1 MPTERRSPIERV
13 LRTSCHFRITVLLS
27 GMFINGIGTAVPTSR
42 YTQQECWEALRVSPL
57 FTQLNSRA
65 QAITRKVLTGNC
77 GIATRHLAL
86 DPLMD
91 AFDMTPDTLHRRF
104 VQTAPALATKAA
116 QQALQRSGITAHEI
130 GGLIISTCTGYLCPG
145 LTSYVSEQLGLP
157 ANAICLDLV
166 GQGCGAALPN
176 LRTAE
181 ALIRSGSAQHILCVC
196 VEICS
201 AAFYLD
207 NDPGVLI
214 SACLFGD
221 GAAAAVVSA
230 APLPG
235 QRRVRWL
242 ANETV
247 LKPQHRDELRFE
259 QRGGMLFNI
268 LKPSVSKLA
277 ATTAEEVLDRA
288 LATAEKS
295 RVDIRAW
302 NFHPGGRDV
311 LLALR
316 AQLDLSDADLQHSAD
331 VLREF
336 GNISSPSVLFV
347 LDATLRNNAPAG
359 LWWMASFGAGFTSH
373 GALLEVS

>member
-1 MPTERRSPIERV
+1 
-13 LRTSCHFRITVLLS
+13 
-27 GMFINGIGTAVPTSR
+27 MFINGIGTAVPANR
-42 YTQQECWEALRVSPL
+42 YTQLECWEALRTSSL
-57 FTQLNSRA
+57 FNQLNPRA
-65 QAITRKVLTGNC
+65 QAITRKVLTGNSA
-77 GIATRHLAL
+77 IVTRHLAL
-86 DPLMD
+86 APLTD
-91 AFDMTPDTLHRRF
+91 AFDITPDVLHRRF
-104 VQTAPALATKAA
+104 VQTAPALATEAA
-116 QQALQRSGITAHEI
+116 TIALQRSGLAAADI

-181 ALIRSGSAQHILCVC
+181 ALIRSGGTRHILCVC
-196 VEICS
+196 VEVCS

-207 NDPGVLI
+207 DDPGVLI

-230 APLPG
+230 EPLPG
-235 QRRVRWL
+235 QRQVRWL
-242 ANETV
+242 ASETV
-247 LKPQHRDELRFE
+247 LKPAHRDELRFE

-277 ATTAEEVLDRA
+277 AATAEEVLGRA
-288 LATAEKS
+288 LSAAEKV
-295 RVDIRAW
+295 RADIRAW

-311 LLALR
+311 ILALR
-316 AQLDLSDADLQHSAD
+316 DQLGLAEADLQHSAD

-336 GNISSPSVLFV
+336 GNLSSPSVLFV
-347 LDATLRNNAPAG
+347 LDATLRNHAPAG
-359 LWWMASFGAGFTSH
+359 LWWMSSFGAGFTCH
-373 GALLEVS
+373 GALLEAS